1 MLKSSLS
8 FKSRCSCVS
17 SATPK
22 SANVR
27 SSQRRRFSEVLSYPW
42 ETGYHFIITIIII
55 IIILISIHFLALLNS
70 DMQLLHAGSL
80 LKMLPSHFSCHRS
93 AGAFCDVLLCW
104 QHLQLGWHTSKK
116 SDRHHRILPCFWPLL
131 KNNYDIHGLCCFC
144 NCILTLYF
152 LPSNFALGWCG
163 HVVSCMLF
171 IG

>member
-27 SSQRRRFSEVLSYPW
+27 SSQRRRFSEVLSYPR
-42 ETGYHFIITIIII
+42 ETGYHFIITI

-93 AGAFCDVLLCW
+93 AGAFRDVLLCW

-144 NCILTLYF
+144 NCILTLFAFELRNWQVWPCCF
-152 LPSNFALGWCG
+152 LYVVYWLGC
-163 HVVSCMLF
+163 
-171 IG
+171 